1 MNKNISKGIIIGLC
15 TAMIVACGK
24 SDSNKQPS
32 TDALLEVEDVKTTVT
47 DTSTSYNENKSS
59 NNTKIE
65 IPEGMYISEL
75 TGEPI
80 DEKLKDQRPIAVMI
94 DNEEESFPHYG
105 TTQADIVY
113 ELINTTRIDR
123 LTRLMCIY
131 KDWGDIQ
138 KIGNIRSAQP
148 TNIVLAA
155 EFNAVLCHDGG
166 PWFND
171 EYFEQEKYA
180 DHFTGVFSKD
190 HSIRDNIYEMYILYG
205 DLDNAFA
212 NSIISP
218 TYSETYSG
226 YDNKFKFTDY
236 GTTVDLQ
243 SQVTEVT
250 NVTEV
255 VLPFYHNESTLRYNE
270 ETEKYEY
277 YEYGTLYQEAEDDK
291 PLAFDNVIIQNTG
304 FHLLDDNGYLEYYFY
319 RSDFDNGYYITK
331 GQCIPIYWDRDGDT
345 DIVHYY
351 ADASYTQEIQINTG
365 KTYIA
370 LVPYDTWDEVSLK

>member
-1 MNKNISKGIIIGLC
+1 MNNISKGIIIGLC

-24 SDSNKQPS
+24 DDPNKQ
-32 TDALLEVEDVKTTVT
+32 LLTETSSEVEDVKTAAT

-218 TYSETYSG
+218 TYSETYSD
-226 YDNKFKFTDY
+226 YDKKFKFTDY
-236 GTTVDLQ
+236 GTVVDLKTQ
-243 SQVTEVT
+243 AAEVSD
-250 NVTEV
+250 VVEV
-255 VLPFYHNESTLRYNE
+255 VLPFYHNKSTLRYNGQ
-270 ETEKYEY
+270 TEKYEY
-277 YEYGTLYQEAEDDK
+277 YEYGKLYQEAEDSA
-291 PLAFDNVIIQNTG
+291 PLAFDNVILQSTQIYKM
-304 FHLLDDNGYLEYYFY
+304 DDNGYLRYYFQ
-319 RSDFDNGYYITK
+319 RSEKNCGYYITK
-331 GQCIPIYWDRDGDT
+331 GQCIPIYWDRDFDT

-351 ADASYTQEIQINTG
+351 SDESYTQEIQINTG

-370 LVPYDTWDEVSLK
+370 LVPNDTWDEVSLK